1 MMPIICS
8 HRASWFGSLASASAS
23 ASITTSCGVEVF
35 PQIFTNLR
43 QTKLYSYAS
52 QYSVRKV
59 PWRSRMRG
67 QQVTSKLRGLV
78 ISELQRC
85 ESQVSASRLN
95 VYDFDQ
101 GEGEQG
107 EKDDREEVK
116 LKIPV
121 GPTGNCL
128 EQTFTFKRTLG
139 PSSVFVVVTLRKPL
153 GIIFEAVQSRN
164 KERVVVAELV
174 QGSHAQR
181 AARVNKMF
189 QGADSNRK
197 TRGGGVI
204 LNGDVRPGDIL
215 RATTTVGVV
224 VDLFGIRAP
233 LRVMMLHTADG
244 RCWDD
249 TMAALKASFVADGP
263 LTLVLEREL

>member
-1 MMPIICS
+1 MPIICS
-8 HRASWFGSLASASAS
+8 HRASWFGSSS
-23 ASITTSCGVEVF
+23 ASIATPCGLEAF
-35 PQIFTNLR
+35 PRISTNLG
-43 QTKLYSYAS
+43 QTRLDSNAP
-52 QYSVRKV
+52 QYSVRKLS
-59 PWRSRMRG
+59 WCSRMRG
-67 QQVTSKLRGLV
+67 QQLTSKSLGALN
-78 ISELQRC
+78 SELQRC
-85 ESQVSASRLN
+85 ESQVSASSLN
-95 VYDFDQ
+95 VYNFDQ
-101 GEGEQG
+101 GEGGQG
-107 EKDDREEVK
+107 GKDDREEVK

-128 EQTFTFKRTLG
+128 EQTFTFKRLLG

-153 GIIFEAVQSRN
+153 GIIFEAVESRN

-181 AARVNKMF
+181 AARVNQMF

-197 TRGGGVI
+197 SCGGGVI

-233 LRVMMLHTADG
+233 VRVMMLHKADG

-263 LTLVLEREL
+263 LTLVLERDV